1 VAEGAAGGAA
11 RSSLLEMASLMATD
25 EQPVEAL
32 PSKARRRLLILA
44 ALVGGSA
51 LILLAA
57 RSGSLDYYRDVD
69 SLVSSQALQPDH
81 PVRVK
86 GTVAL
91 GSVERDLASGRTR
104 FVLRGRTQSIEVLFT
119 GDPPPLFAAGREVVV
134 AGYARPGAPFEAY
147 ELMTKCPSKYEA
159 RREGE

>member
-1 VAEGAAGGAA
+1 
-11 RSSLLEMASLMATD
+11 MTSLMTEN

-32 PSKARRRLLILA
+32 PSKAWKRLLILA

-51 LILLAA
+51 FVLLAA

-69 SLVSSQALQPDH
+69 ALVSSQGIGASQ

-86 GTVAL
+86 GTVAP